1 MERVKGGDV
10 RTFRLLVE
18 RHLPKAHA
26 IARRVLYSQSDAE
39 EAVQD
44 AFTKVWVNARTFD
57 AAKASFGT
65 WFYRILTRTCIDML
79 RKRPPMTSDITDWQD
94 ILAHP
99 DASQEATLTQT
110 QEATRI
116 KTAVQSLPENQRIA
130 VVLCYFEGL
139 TNPEAAHIMELHV
152 GALEGLLVRARKQLR
167 MNLEDC
173 NEQRNTSVA

>member
-1 MERVKGGDV
+1 MGHLMMPRVIFVMILFASLAANVTIGGM
-10 RTFRLLVE
+10 LAA
-18 RHLPKAHA
+18 RH
-26 IARRVLYSQSDAE
+26 
-39 EAVQD
+39 
-44 AFTKVWVNARTFD
+44 TKPPHEN
-57 AAKASFGT
+57 
-65 WFYRILTRTCIDML
+65 
-79 RKRPPMTSDITDWQD
+79 KRPPMTSDITDWQD